1 MVAWLAFTG
10 MIFVIS
16 AGLFGAYAM
25 GFYDGVK
32 DAERL
37 ASRHAAAAR

>member
-1 MVAWLAFTG
+1 MVAWLAFAG

-37 ASRHAAAAR
+37 ASRHAAAGR